1 MNDHEQLIYL
11 DYNATTPI
19 APPVVEAMLP
29 YLTEHYGNP
38 SSSHAL
44 GLAAREAV
52 ALARRRVA
60 ALLAAAP
67 EEIVF
72 TGGGSESNNLAIQG
86 ALLRGLPVGQ
96 GHLVISAVEHPA
108 VTEPARF
115 LERLGYAVTV
125 VPCDAQGV
133 VSPAAVADVLRD
145 DTRLVSIMHANNE
158 VGVIQPIAEIAA
170 ICRRRGVLIHTDA
183 AQSAGKLPLD
193 VGALNVD
200 LLTIAGHKLYAPKG
214 VGALYV
220 REGVRLEPLIHGA
233 GHESGRRAGTE
244 NVPYIVGLGRAAE
257 LAVDGGEQI
266 PLRLRALRDHLA
278 ELLQAGIGEKLSING
293 ADAERLPNTLSV
305 NFPDVEGQALLAA
318 CPTLCASTG
327 SACHS
332 GTTIRSATL
341 AAMDLPE
348 EVARGTVRLSLGWYT
363 EREAIEA
370 AAAMLID
377 AWKQRGK

>member
-1 MNDHEQLIYL
+1 MNDPKQLIYL

-19 APPVVEAMLP
+19 APQVVEAMLP

-38 SSSHAL
+38 SSSHPL

-52 ALARRRVA
+52 ALAREQVA
-60 ALLAAAP
+60 ALLSAMP
-67 EEIVF
+67 DEIVF

-86 ALLRGLPVGQ
+86 ALLRESPVGR

-108 VTEPARF
+108 VSEPARF
-115 LERLGYAVTV
+115 LERLGYDLTV
-125 VPCDAQGV
+125 VPCDADGV
-133 VSPAAVADVLRD
+133 VSPATVADVLRD

-183 AQSAGKLPLD
+183 AQSAGKVPLD
-193 VGALNVD
+193 VGKLNVD

-220 REGVRLEPLIHGA
+220 RAGVQLEPLIHGA

-244 NVPYIVGLGRAAE
+244 NVPYIVGLGLAAA

-266 PLRLRALRDHLA
+266 RRRMRQRRDRLA
-278 ELLQAGIGEKLSING
+278 ELLQVGIGAGLSING
-293 ADAERLPNTLSV
+293 ANAERLPNTLSV

-318 CPTLCASTG
+318 CPALCASTG

-341 AAMDLPE
+341 AAMDVPE

-363 EREAIEA
+363 EPADVEA
-370 AAAMLID
+370 AAAMLIA